1 MIKTFKNI
9 ILFFAGLIIV
19 LSFSFSVKKINVIN
33 NSKNTDEEII
43 EQIFPTNISKNSL
56 YCYITNNV
64 FKKKDILYVDDYIVQ
79 FVNPVEVNIILKEK
93 ENYFYYSYLRI
104 NYYLNNQKMI
114 NEVRDETYENVP
126 EVVNAYEVKRNKG
139 DIVDVIGG
147 VSVDDLMTISK
158 TIKDLNV
165 EYPNIDIED
174 KNNIIIKLGTV
185 SVKIGDTKY
194 LDLKM
199 KRLSETFS
207 YIRDM
212 KGELNLS
219 TISDKMKNERYI
231 FKKA

>member
-1 MIKTFKNI
+1 MIKSFKNI
-9 ILFFAGLIIV
+9 IIFFAALIII

-33 NSKNTDEEII
+33 NSKNTDDEII
-43 EQIFPTNISKNSL
+43 EQIFPTKISKNSL

-64 FKKKDILYVDDYIVQ
+64 FKKRDILYVDDYKIQ
-79 FVNPVEVNIILKEK
+79 FVNPVEVNIVLKEK

-104 NYYLNNQKMI
+104 NYYLNNQNMI
-114 NEVRDETYENVP
+114 NEVRDEIYENIP
-126 EVVNAYEVKRNKG
+126 EVVNAYEMKRNKG
-139 DIVDVIGG
+139 DIVEAIGG
-147 VSVDDLMTISK
+147 VSVDDLITISK
-158 TIKDLNV
+158 TIKDLDV

-174 KNNIIIKLGTV
+174 KNNIVIKLGLV
-185 SVKIGDTKY
+185 NVKIGDTSF

-219 TISDKMKNERYI
+219 NVSDKMKNERYI